1 MYPSREI
8 IVTFPG
14 EKLIFRS
21 IFDRDCFFRILLRK
35 TYDTKK
41 YIGCSNSTED
51 SNIFLQIKFFFFLL
65 FDKFQRE
72 TKKKRKNIERLAMQ
86 NVTLFGDKFSPS

>member
-21 IFDRDCFFRILLRK
+21 IFDRDCFLRILLRN

-72 TKKKRKNIERLAMQ
+72 TKKKEEY
-86 NVTLFGDKFSPS
+86 